1 MCEIFVISGKES
13 VMEEGLSSSLL
24 KEKSQVH
31 GAGSSG
37 GESGSGSASAT
48 SAVVL
53 STFVAV
59 CGSYVFGSA
68 VSSTLLILQYP
79 VTKFINIM
87 YLMHELCIS
96 LM

>member
-1 MCEIFVISGKES
+1 MGKES

-24 KEKSQVH
+24 KEKSRVRRH
-31 GAGSSG
+31 GGG
-37 GESGSGSASAT
+37 DGESGSGSASAT
-48 SAVVL
+48 SVVVL

-79 VTKFINIM
+79 VTNLLI
-87 YLMHELCIS
+87 
-96 LM
+96 

>member
-1 MCEIFVISGKES
+1 MILGKES

-31 GAGSSG
+31 GGGSSG
-37 GESGSGSASAT
+37 GEGGSASAT

-68 VSSTLLILQYP
+68 VSSTLLILQDP

-87 YLMHELCIS
+87 YLIHELCIS